1 MIVVD
6 ASSWVLALID
16 AGPVGAAAREVL
28 AADPDWMAPAHAPI
42 EVLRT
47 IRRYETSDVLS
58 PSAAEQL
65 AAEVIRAEVRLVA
78 PDSSLL
84 TYIWERRHNVSPYDA
99 PYLGLAV
106 RHGVPLVTNDL
117 RLGRAGQ
124 TLGLDVI
131 LPGLP
136 D

>member
-1 MIVVD
+1 MIILE
-6 ASSWVLALID
+6 ASSWVVAVVD
-16 AGPVGAAAREVL
+16 AGPRGAATREIL
-28 AADPDWMAPAHAPI
+28 TADPDWIAPAHAPI

-47 IRRYETSDVLS
+47 IRRYETSEVLAAA
-58 PSAAEQL
+58 AAEQL

-84 TYIWERRHNVSPYDA
+84 TDVWERRHNVSPYDA
-99 PYLGLAV
+99 LYLGLAA

-117 RLGRAGQ
+117 RLGRAAQ
-124 TLGLDVI
+124 TLGLDVV

-136 D
+136 N